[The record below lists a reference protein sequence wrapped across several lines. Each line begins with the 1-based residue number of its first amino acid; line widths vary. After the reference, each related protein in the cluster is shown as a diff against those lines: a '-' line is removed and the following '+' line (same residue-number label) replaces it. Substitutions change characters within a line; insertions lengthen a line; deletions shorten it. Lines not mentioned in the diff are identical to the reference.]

1 MKKNNYINN
10 SKKIRN
16 ISLFLITIQSIG
28 YISKIIK
35 MESPIIEENFA
46 MTIGANI
53 MGIVGLYGFIKN
65 DSSPKS
71 DLFYII
77 ISFFIVV
84 ILIEFF
90 SFIK

>member
-90 SFIK
+90 PFIK

>member
-10 SKKIRN
+10 SKIIWN

>member
-1 MKKNNYINN
+1 MKKNNYIKN